1 MEAVIQLG
9 EGTVNHRTTGGYLQI
24 EMVEAYGGAYSLC
37 VLLYWCRERRERR
50 VDCQEGIVYV
60 VSCDTSRAETLQRP
74 LTLDKLVQAGSN
86 NMTSWQKFTYI
97 MNLYWKVIL
106 QVTDAKN

>member
-1 MEAVIQLG
+1 MTLTRSAFFY
-9 EGTVNHRTTGGYLQI
+9 TSAGG
-24 EMVEAYGGAYSLC
+24 GGRGGWICL
-37 VLLYWCRERRERR
+37 
-50 VDCQEGIVYV
+50 EGIVYV